1 MTRPL
6 RELADAT
13 ATLCGEPRATH
24 VAGLELRQGAERRA
38 RRDGTLQLRVVRER
52 EHLKG
57 AGEFGG
63 KRVREGVAVEV
74 ELDERR
80 EGGEVGGEA
89 AAEGRRGQIAVGC
102 CKEDVTMRKMGKI
115 RTAFAVRDLLM
126 S

>member
-1 MTRPL
+1 M
-6 RELADAT
+6 
-13 ATLCGEPRATH
+13 
-24 VAGLELRQGAERRA
+24 
-38 RRDGTLQLRVVRER
+38 
-52 EHLKG
+52 
-57 AGEFGG
+57 
-63 KRVREGVAVEV
+63 